1 VAATSGRSRR
11 RHRARSGAPGPV
23 AEHRSK
29 IMTALAAGTIV
40 VVAVLAMTSEG
51 HDIAAATQRFMLYY
65 AGVFALIGLTGSVVA
80 GLIATDRVILT
91 PGHRVLAQA
100 VHRAVSFGAL
110 AFLIVHIVT
119 EIMAQRVHVIDAFV
133 PFMSPFRT
141 FYIGLGTIASDLIL
155 AQVVT
160 SIVRKRF
167 TADGK
172 AWRWRAIHY
181 TAYLSF
187 LFGVLHGLMAGRSA
201 KPYVDWSY
209 GFAIALVV
217 FGLAVRFLATSLRS
231 KEKLSATPAVSSA
244 SASSVAALN
253 LMQTQVAGTIQMLP
267 AQSFPGRS
275 MPVQGLPSVAVY
287 PQPAMAGLPAPQP
300 HYEPGYIGPPRYDG
314 APRGG
319 TGPLPQVL
327 GAPVQPYDSGPLPRV
342 DTGSFPRSATG
353 SFPRADSGPMP
364 RISSDSAPRIS
375 SDSAPRMS
383 TDPMP
388 RIDTGPRYRFDT
400 GSMPRVGT
408 GPMPR
413 VGTGPMPRVGTGP
426 MPRVDTGPIPRVDTG
441 PLPRI
446 DTGPMPRVGT
456 GPARRVSPGPLSRAG
471 AEPGRRPA
479 GQRTWTGAGALPP
492 EASRDERTWHSE
504 QQRHS
509 EQWDNEQWD
518 NDRQWR
524 DEQQS
529 RDQQQRRGDQRSR
542 DEQWRDQVPRGER
555 PRFDEWSERNEWARP
570 HDRRQPA
577 GWAQQDDRR
586 QPDPWA
592 QRDEWAQQDDRRQPD
607 AWAQRDEWR
616 GRDEWAPR
624 DEQLRREGNGWQ

>member
-1 VAATSGRSRR
+1 
-11 RHRARSGAPGPV
+11 
-23 AEHRSK
+23 
-29 IMTALAAGTIV
+29 MTALAAGTIV

-209 GFAIALVV
+209 GFAIALVM

-275 MPVQGLPSVAVY
+275 MPVQGLPVQGLPSVAVY

-364 RISSDSAPRIS
+364 RISSD
-375 SDSAPRMS
+375 
-383 TDPMP
+383 PMP

-413 VGTGPMPRVGTGP
+413 VDTGP

-479 GQRTWTGAGALPP
+479 GQRTRTGTGALPP

-518 NDRQWR
+518 NDRQR
-524 DEQQS
+524 RGEQQS
-529 RDQQQRRGDQRSR
+529 RDQQQWRGDQRSR
-542 DEQWRDQVPRGER
+542 DEQWREQVPRGER

-570 HDRRQPA
+570 HDRRQRD

-586 QPDPWA
+586 QPDG
-592 QRDEWAQQDDRRQPD
+592 WAQQDDRR
-607 AWAQRDEWR
+607 QRDEWR